1 MFRIR
6 ILSCIIILHKLRII
20 SFNKDNNDLYK
31 KRELIFDDLLNQL
44 LAFISQVGLT
54 CPPNPSQ
61 VTRVD
66 PYAPR
71 MGFRQFLM
79 CATNAFIHG
88 YNKRQG
94 SLAHP
99 SFSPTFKVYTW
110 RGHTLN
116 FSTRRGYHISQS
128 CMQCPLYI
136 LYTCVIGE
144 LILNDMTKI
153 IMYTNNGQ
161 YI

>member
-6 ILSCIIILHKLRII
+6 ILSCIIILPKLRII

-66 PYAPR
+66 PFAPR
-71 MGFRQFLM
+71 VGFMQFLM
-79 CATNAFIHG
+79 LSQMAIT
-88 YNKRQG
+88 RQG
-94 SLAHP
+94 SL
-99 SFSPTFKVYTW
+99 PT
-110 RGHTLN
+110 HHSLPPLSSTLGGA
-116 FSTRRGYHISQS
+116 TPLISQLVLGIIS
-128 CMQCPLYI
+128 VIHACNVHYTLY
-136 LYTCVIGE
+136 VIGE